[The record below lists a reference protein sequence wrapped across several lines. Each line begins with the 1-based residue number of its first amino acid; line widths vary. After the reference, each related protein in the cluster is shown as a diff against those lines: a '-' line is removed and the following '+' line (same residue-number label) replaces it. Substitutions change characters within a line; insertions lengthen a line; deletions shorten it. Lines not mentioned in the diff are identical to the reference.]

1 MNIKENKD
9 FLLQNPRQLA
19 SAEVI
24 LEDRTNVFCNVN
36 LNNLGNL
43 LQRNVRTDRV
53 RECIFKASGD
63 KFWKF
68 FPSAPIMAAPLW
80 ALCTC
85 IYQSAQTN
93 LDASL
98 YVYNIYLYDHL
109 FIKKVFM
116 TNYHWMPTREC
127 IYKIMAMQLLP

>member
-63 KFWKF
+63 KF
-68 FPSAPIMAAPLW
+68 
-80 ALCTC
+80 
-85 IYQSAQTN
+85 
-93 LDASL
+93 
-98 YVYNIYLYDHL
+98 
-109 FIKKVFM
+109 
-116 TNYHWMPTREC
+116 
-127 IYKIMAMQLLP
+127 

>member
-36 LNNLGNL
+36 LNNLGNY

-63 KFWKF
+63 KF
-68 FPSAPIMAAPLW
+68 
-80 ALCTC
+80 
-85 IYQSAQTN
+85 
-93 LDASL
+93 
-98 YVYNIYLYDHL
+98 
-109 FIKKVFM
+109 
-116 TNYHWMPTREC
+116 
-127 IYKIMAMQLLP
+127 

>member
-24 LEDRTNVFCNVN
+24 LEDRANVFCNVN

-63 KFWKF
+63 KF
-68 FPSAPIMAAPLW
+68 
-80 ALCTC
+80 
-85 IYQSAQTN
+85 
-93 LDASL
+93 
-98 YVYNIYLYDHL
+98 
-109 FIKKVFM
+109 
-116 TNYHWMPTREC
+116 
-127 IYKIMAMQLLP
+127 

>member
-43 LQRNVRTDRV
+43 LQRNVRTERV

-63 KFWKF
+63 KF
-68 FPSAPIMAAPLW
+68 
-80 ALCTC
+80 
-85 IYQSAQTN
+85 
-93 LDASL
+93 
-98 YVYNIYLYDHL
+98 
-109 FIKKVFM
+109 
-116 TNYHWMPTREC
+116 
-127 IYKIMAMQLLP
+127 

>member
-1 MNIKENKD
+1 MIFLMNIKENKD

-19 SAEVI
+19 SAEVL

-63 KFWKF
+63 KF
-68 FPSAPIMAAPLW
+68 
-80 ALCTC
+80 
-85 IYQSAQTN
+85 
-93 LDASL
+93 
-98 YVYNIYLYDHL
+98 
-109 FIKKVFM
+109 
-116 TNYHWMPTREC
+116 
-127 IYKIMAMQLLP
+127 

>member
-53 RECIFKASGD
+53 RECIFKVSGD
-63 KFWKF
+63 KF
-68 FPSAPIMAAPLW
+68 
-80 ALCTC
+80 
-85 IYQSAQTN
+85 
-93 LDASL
+93 
-98 YVYNIYLYDHL
+98 
-109 FIKKVFM
+109 
-116 TNYHWMPTREC
+116 
-127 IYKIMAMQLLP
+127 

>member
-9 FLLQNPRQLA
+9 FLLQNLRQLA

-63 KFWKF
+63 KF
-68 FPSAPIMAAPLW
+68 
-80 ALCTC
+80 
-85 IYQSAQTN
+85 
-93 LDASL
+93 
-98 YVYNIYLYDHL
+98 
-109 FIKKVFM
+109 
-116 TNYHWMPTREC
+116 
-127 IYKIMAMQLLP
+127 